1 MHQFCENIMTKTLT
15 IKLCLFSNSSVLL
28 LCIIV
33 CTVKAALLAI
43 NNAINGPV
51 AEELLVAL
59 QSEVLD
65 LKDVMPNIAKYYCS
79 CLIKQKSK
87 KQDVSAVVIYM
98 LYKSMMHLII
108 TCYHDEPYCEMTY

>member
-1 MHQFCENIMTKTLT
+1 MTKTMLLLI
-15 IKLCLFSNSSVLL
+15 IKLCLFSNTSVLL
-28 LCIIV
+28 LCITMY
-33 CTVKAALLAI
+33 TVKAALLAV
-43 NNAINGPV
+43 NDTINGPV

-59 QSEVLD
+59 QSELLD
-65 LKDVMPNIAKYYCS
+65 LKDIMPDIAKYYCN